1 MSEELVKRLRF
12 PLSQLDGGPNDE
24 ELWDRIYTDRE
35 EAADRIEALE
45 AALLEI
51 FDHECRT
58 SDKSF
63 IACTAR
69 DALWHRAALAG
80 EKKDG

>member
-1 MSEELVKRLRF
+1 MTDDLVKRLREVK
-12 PLSQLDGGPNDE
+12 D
-24 ELWDRIYTDRE
+24 WWRE
-35 EAADRIEALE
+35 PGRTAEQAADRIEALE

-58 SDKSF
+58 SDRSF

-69 DALWHRAALAG
+69 DALWPRAALAG
-80 EKKDG
+80 ERKDE